1 MLDLIYQMI
10 WRMCMI
16 VTIAF
21 LITRLN
27 VFRQM
32 INQRLSWKGK
42 LILIFVFGIF
52 GMIGNYTGIVIHPD
66 VSKIPLVYSEH
77 NIESFTAI
85 ADTRNIGVIIGGILG
100 GPAVGLGAG
109 MIAGGHR
116 YLLGGFISTATL
128 ILTVLGGFIAG
139 WINCKVPYKE
149 RIQPTLIFMI
159 GVFILFI
166 QIILVPVFTESHKV
180 AFLLIKFSGLPI
192 IIVNGIGIWICA
204 LIFYSVIREEEKT
217 KAKQTQKAL
226 FIANKTLPFFR
237 QGLNEHSCE
246 KVARILCT
254 YTNADYVA
262 ITDINDVLTHIGKRE
277 NNDHFLQVNDQ
288 DAMKQVLQTGEILT
302 LKSISELSINN
313 SQCPIKAIIIVP
325 LLVQEKPVGT
335 LKLYYTSPYKLNDAE
350 QELAEGLRM
359 LFSTQLEIGE
369 VESHKALLQN
379 AKIKALQAQIHPHF
393 LFNSINVI
401 VALCKRDPLFARK
414 LLIHLSTFL
423 RNNTSATTQTLI
435 PIEKEME
442 SVMAYFSLEQA
453 RFPERY
459 NLKTTIHPSME
470 TALIPPFTIQ
480 PLVENAIV
488 HGFSERSKNE
498 TIEIT
503 ILNEGDFLKILI
515 EDNGIGIPSERL
527 KLLGSKAIGSNKGTG
542 IAIQNIRER
551 LSLIFGPE
559 AIFSIKSHV
568 NKGTIIS
575 IVVPLQYEKKEEY
588 RDKSLLG

>member
-32 INQRLSWKGK
+32 INQRLSWSGK
-42 LILIFVFGIF
+42 LIMVFVFGIF
-52 GMIGNYTGIVIHPD
+52 GIIGNYTGVVIHPD
-66 VSKIPLVYSEH
+66 VSKIPLGYSEH
-77 NIESFTAI
+77 SIESFTAI

-100 GPAVGLGAG
+100 GPAVGIGAG

-116 YLLGGFISTATL
+116 FLLGGFISTATL

-139 WINCKVPYKE
+139 WINWKITYKE
-149 RIQPTLIFMI
+149 RIQPTLILMI
-159 GVFILFI
+159 GVLILLI

-180 AFLLIKFSGLPI
+180 AFQLIKFSGLPI

-217 KAKQTQKAL
+217 KAIQTQKAL

-237 QGLNEHSCE
+237 QGLNEYSCE

-262 ITDINDVLTHIGKRE
+262 ITDITDVLAHIGNRKIY
-277 NNDHFLQVNDQ
+277 DHLLQVNDQ
-288 DAMKQVLQTGEILT
+288 DATKQVLQTGEILT
-302 LKSISELSINN
+302 LKSMSELSINN

-350 QELAEGLRM
+350 QELAEGLKV
-359 LFSTQLEIGE
+359 LFSTQLAIGE
-369 VESHKALLQN
+369 IESHKALLQN

-414 LLIHLSTFL
+414 LLIQLSTFL

-459 NLKTTIHPSME
+459 TLKTTIHPSME
-470 TALIPPFTIQ
+470 TAMIPPFTIQ

-503 ILNEGDFLKILI
+503 ILNEGDFLKISI
-515 EDNGIGIPSERL
+515 EDNGIGIPRERL
-527 KLLGSKAIGSNKGTG
+527 RLLGSKAIGSNKGTG

-551 LSLIFGPE
+551 LSLVFGTE
-559 AIFSIKSHV
+559 AIFSIKSQV

-575 IVVPLQYEKKEEY
+575 IMAPLQYERMEEY